1 MSDITEPNPTILKIV
16 EQQYRNDNEVSK
28 EQKPQIALLMTHSFA
43 DPRTRKAMES
53 IQELNKALENLEDKY
68 EKDGVGIRKSFTGG
82 DLGELTKLTLKS
94 KDKSIDLTSGEEF
107 EAFKKIYDKRASQVK
122 GLYLNV
128 LRIAA
133 TDDLSAKVALRAGG
147 MLYSMTGTSEFE
159 HKLLDTL
166 KKEIK
171 EIKEPEKQMNSGVDE
186 QMQRA
191 LAAFE
196 NSAGELPAGGS
207 PESLAVARPRKGHGG
222 FDRA

>member
-28 EQKPQIALLMTHSFA
+28 EQQSQIALLMSRSLA
-43 DPRTRKAMES
+43 DPRTRKTMES

-68 EKDGVGIRKSFTGG
+68 EKNGIGIRKSFAGG

-94 KDKSIDLTSGEEF
+94 KDKSIDLTGGEEF

-128 LRIAA
+128 LRVAA
-133 TDDLSAKVALRAGG
+133 TDDLSAKVALGAGG
-147 MLYSMTGTSEFE
+147 MLYSMTGTSESE
-159 HKLLDTL
+159 RKLLEAL
-166 KKEIK
+166 KK
-171 EIKEPEKQMNSGVDE
+171 EIKEPEKQMNSGIDE
-186 QMQRA
+186 NMQRA

-196 NSAGELPAGGS
+196 NSKEGLSASGS
-207 PESLAVARPRKGHGG
+207 PGSLAVARPQKGHGG
-222 FDRA
+222 FADRMK